1 MDLPNTALSCGSAE
15 INSDAFV
22 LSFWSAGCAERFW
35 PDLPPLGH
43 KGTAVLQNYVGLGF
57 EGHKTGFVILT
68 INQNHIPGVESFTQ
82 TLTHSIGIGKE
93 KKKDCLFL
101 SFLLISKDFNLS

>member
-43 KGTAVLQNYVGLGF
+43 KGAAVLQNYVGLGF

-93 KKKDCLFL
+93 KKNIAF
-101 SFLLISKDFNLS
+101 SFLFF